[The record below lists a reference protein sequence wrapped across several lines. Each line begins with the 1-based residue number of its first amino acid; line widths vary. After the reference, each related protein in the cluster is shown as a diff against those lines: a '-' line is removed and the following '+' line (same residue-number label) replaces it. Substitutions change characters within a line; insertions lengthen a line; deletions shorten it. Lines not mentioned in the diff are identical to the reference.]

1 MSKIGNFVLELQ
13 EQGALLPE
21 NAHNDREPDFLD
33 YAKSYMATPEYKQEH
48 DAQSQRNIDSFIAS
62 VKGHSL

>member
-21 NAHNDREPDFLD
+21 NKEPDFLD
-33 YAKSYMATPEYKQEH
+33 YAKEYMATEQYAREYADFEKQ
-48 DAQSQRNIDSFIAS
+48 NIERFIES
-62 VKGHSL
+62 VKGVNNAK

>member
-21 NAHNDREPDFLD
+21 NKEPDFLD
-33 YAKSYMATPEYKQEH
+33 YAKEYMATEEYAIEH
-48 DAQSQRNIDSFIAS
+48 SEHEKMVIDNFLDS
-62 VKGHSL
+62 VKESVL